1 MLVLVMFGLEGL
13 RP

>member
-13 RP
+13 RS